1 MAPELALETLRE
13 LPENSVVLDPMAG
26 SGTVLRHAIDVGHR
40 ARGRDLDPLALL
52 MAKVWTTR
60 VDTSLVKD
68 VFGDVVSR
76 ALKTRSGEC
85 RLPWIDGSE
94 EDRAFTHFWFA
105 AKQRKDLRR
114 IAFAIRDMELRS
126 RSADEVDALD
136 VVKVALSRIIVTKEQ
151 CASLARDTSHSRPHK
166 VADKSDYEVF
176 LGLDRSLRLVC
187 DRLDAHPV
195 PPRRSTVAMGDARA
209 VDLRAKSV
217 DAVLTSPPYLNAI
230 DYMRGHR
237 LALVWLGH
245 SLADL
250 RAIRSSAIG
259 AERGNLGHIELL
271 TDLRPALGDVK
282 SLSNR
287 HKSMVDRY
295 LIDIYRMVR
304 ESKRVLRAGGIATFV
319 VGNSCLRGVYI
330 RNAEAVA
337 VSAELC
343 GFKPTRRYEREL
355 PSRSRYLPVGAGS
368 ALGNRMRSE
377 TLLSFAA

>member
-13 LPENSVVLDPMAG
+13 LPRNSVVLDPMAG
-26 SGTVLRHAIDVGHR
+26 SGTVLRHAIDLGHR
-40 ARGRDLDPLALL
+40 ALGRDLDPLALL

-68 VFGDVVSR
+68 VFSDVVSR
-76 ALKTRSGEC
+76 ALKTNSADC
-85 RLPWIDGSE
+85 RLPWIDDSDE
-94 EDRAFTHFWFA
+94 ENTFTRFWFA
-105 AKQRKDLRR
+105 TKQRKDLRR
-114 IAFAIRDMELRS
+114 IASAIREVELRS

-166 VADKSDYEVF
+166 VADKSNYEVF
-176 LGLDRSLRLVC
+176 LGFDRSLRLVC
-187 DRLDAHPV
+187 DRLDAHPA
-195 PPRRSTVAMGDARA
+195 PRRRATVARGDARA
-209 VDLRAKSV
+209 IDLRAKSV

-245 SLADL
+245 SLSDL
-250 RAIRSSAIG
+250 RAIRSAAIG
-259 AERGNLGHIELL
+259 AERGNLDQTELL
-271 TDLRPALGDVK
+271 TILRSALGDIE
-282 SLSNR
+282 SLSVR

-304 ESKRVLRAGGIATFV
+304 ESRRVLRAGGIATFV

-337 VSAELC
+337 VSADLC
-343 GFKPTRRYEREL
+343 GLKPTRRYEREL

-368 ALGNRMRSE
+368 ALNNRMRSE
-377 TLLSFAA
+377 TILSFAA